1 MRRYKN
7 HTNSSP
13 TRSAKPL
20 LQQDHRP
27 RQDTKSKGYACTA
40 CAVGIAPEDKS
51 PPTKEGYRL
60 VTYFFARSY
69 WAASSPS
76 GSCLVVWS
84 SSVIL
89 PSPTL

>member
-1 MRRYKN
+1 MNEYNLIGCKSIKTLKN
-7 HTNSSP
+7 SHPSALPSRFSSKI
-13 TRSAKPL
+13 T
-20 LQQDHRP
+20 DHDRA
-27 RQDTKSKGYACTA
+27 QKSRGYARTR
-40 CAVGIAPEDKS
+40 G
-51 PPTKEGYRL
+51 GYRL